1 MEMQQKRTGVLLI
14 QLGTPDSP
22 STGDVRSYLRQF
34 LSDPRVI
41 DIPFLI
47 RMFLVHLLLLPF
59 VLQNLPR
66 FIKSYGSMATMLL
79 L

>member
-1 MEMQQKRTGVLLI
+1 MEIQQKRTGVLLI

-47 RMFLVHLLLLPF
+47 RMFLVHFIIAPF
-59 VLQNLPR
+59 RAP
-66 FIKSYGSMATMLL
+66 KSAKIYKELWEHGDNA
-79 L
+79 